1 MNKIYLGS
9 HVSMSSPDFYLGS
22 VRSALEWGE
31 NTFMFYTGA
40 PQNSYRLPLER
51 LKIEEGRKLLKEN
64 NIDESKIIVHAPYL
78 INLGSKEK
86 IDNYELAK
94 KLVINELQRTKAFG
108 CKTLVLHPGNH
119 LKASKIEGLNNIVEG
134 LNYIF
139 ENDNT
144 DVKIAL
150 ETMSGKGGELG
161 TTFEDINYI
170 INNCKYSDRLGV
182 CLDTCHINDYGYDVK
197 DIDHILDE
205 FNQIIGL
212 EKLLVVH
219 VNDSKN
225 PIGAHK
231 DRHDNIGYGTIGF
244 ETLSKY
250 IHHPLLINVPKILET
265 PYVNEIMLS
274 RIIGEK
280 IYNYLYFN
288 NSLIKVSY
296 TNSSLHEY

>member
-134 LNYIF
+134 F
-139 ENDNT
+139 
-144 DVKIAL
+144 KF
-150 ETMSGKGGELG
+150 K
-161 TTFEDINYI
+161 
-170 INNCKYSDRLGV
+170 
-182 CLDTCHINDYGYDVK
+182 
-197 DIDHILDE
+197 
-205 FNQIIGL
+205 
-212 EKLLVVH
+212 
-219 VNDSKN
+219 
-225 PIGAHK
+225 
-231 DRHDNIGYGTIGF
+231 
-244 ETLSKY
+244 
-250 IHHPLLINVPKILET
+250 
-265 PYVNEIMLS
+265 
-274 RIIGEK
+274 
-280 IYNYLYFN
+280 
-288 NSLIKVSY
+288 
-296 TNSSLHEY
+296 

>member
-86 IDNYELAK
+86 NDNYELAK
-94 KLVINELQRTKAFG
+94 KLVINELQRTEAFG

-150 ETMSGKGGELG
+150 ETMSGKGSELG

-182 CLDTCHINDYGYDVK
+182 CLDTCHINDYGYDVR
-197 DIDHILDE
+197 DIDHILNE

-265 PYVNEIMLS
+265 PYVNEKPPYKKEVEML
-274 RIIGEK
+274 
-280 IYNYLYFN
+280 LN
-288 NSLIKVSY
+288 NAFEDNWRENL
-296 TNSSLHEY
+296 

>member
-1 MNKIYLGS
+1 MYLGS

-150 ETMSGKGGELG
+150 ETMSGKGSELG

-182 CLDTCHINDYGYDVK
+182 CLDTCHINDYGYDVR

-265 PYVNEIMLS
+265 PYVNEKPPYKKEVEML
-274 RIIGEK
+274 
-280 IYNYLYFN
+280 LN
-288 NSLIKVSY
+288 NAFEDNWRENL
-296 TNSSLHEY
+296 

>member
-94 KLVINELQRTKAFG
+94 KLVINELQRTEAFG

-139 ENDNT
+139 ENDKT

-150 ETMSGKGGELG
+150 ETMSGKGSELG

-205 FNQIIGL
+205 FNKIIGL

-265 PYVNEIMLS
+265 PYVNEKPPYKKEVEML
-274 RIIGEK
+274 
-280 IYNYLYFN
+280 LN
-288 NSLIKVSY
+288 NAFEDNWRENL
-296 TNSSLHEY
+296 

>member
-134 LNYIF
+134 LDYIF
-139 ENDNT
+139 ENDKT

-150 ETMSGKGGELG
+150 ETMSGKGSELG

-182 CLDTCHINDYGYDVK
+182 CLDTCHINDYGYDVR
-197 DIDHILDE
+197 DIDHILNE

-265 PYVNEIMLS
+265 PYVNEKPPYKKEVEML
-274 RIIGEK
+274 
-280 IYNYLYFN
+280 LN
-288 NSLIKVSY
+288 NAFEDNWRENL
-296 TNSSLHEY
+296 

>member
-139 ENDNT
+139 ENDKT

-150 ETMSGKGGELG
+150 ETMSGKGSELG

-182 CLDTCHINDYGYDVK
+182 CLDTCHINDYGYDVR

-205 FNQIIGL
+205 FNKIIGL

-265 PYVNEIMLS
+265 PYVNEKPPYKKEVEML
-274 RIIGEK
+274 
-280 IYNYLYFN
+280 LN
-288 NSLIKVSY
+288 NAFEDNWRENL
-296 TNSSLHEY
+296 

>member
-94 KLVINELQRTKAFG
+94 KLVINELQRTEAFG

-150 ETMSGKGGELG
+150 ETMSGKGSELG

-182 CLDTCHINDYGYDVK
+182 CLDTCHINDYGYDVR

-205 FNQIIGL
+205 FNKIIGL

-265 PYVNEIMLS
+265 PYVNEKPPYKKEVEML
-274 RIIGEK
+274 
-280 IYNYLYFN
+280 LN
-288 NSLIKVSY
+288 NAFEDNWRENL
-296 TNSSLHEY
+296 

>member
-150 ETMSGKGGELG
+150 ETMSGKGSELG

-182 CLDTCHINDYGYDVK
+182 CLDTCHINDYGYDVR
-197 DIDHILDE
+197 DIDHILNE

-265 PYVNEIMLS
+265 PYVNEKPPYKKEVEML
-274 RIIGEK
+274 
-280 IYNYLYFN
+280 LN
-288 NSLIKVSY
+288 NAFEDNWRENL
-296 TNSSLHEY
+296 

>member
-150 ETMSGKGGELG
+150 ETMSGKGSELG

-182 CLDTCHINDYGYDVK
+182 CLDTCHINDYGYDVR
-197 DIDHILDE
+197 DIDHILNE
-205 FNQIIGL
+205 FNKIIGL

-250 IHHPLLINVPKILET
+250 IHHPLLNNVPKILET
-265 PYVNEIMLS
+265 PYVNEKPPYKKEVEML
-274 RIIGEK
+274 
-280 IYNYLYFN
+280 LN
-288 NSLIKVSY
+288 NAFEDNWRENL
-296 TNSSLHEY
+296 

>member
-51 LKIEEGRKLLKEN
+51 LKIEEERKLLKEN

-94 KLVINELQRTKAFG
+94 KLVINELQRTEAFG

-150 ETMSGKGGELG
+150 ETMSGKGSELG

-182 CLDTCHINDYGYDVK
+182 CLDTCHINDYGYDVR

-205 FNQIIGL
+205 FNKIIGL

-265 PYVNEIMLS
+265 PYVNEKPPYKKEVEML
-274 RIIGEK
+274 
-280 IYNYLYFN
+280 LN
-288 NSLIKVSY
+288 NAFEDNWRENL
-296 TNSSLHEY
+296 

>member
-22 VRSALEWGE
+22 VRSVLEWGE

-94 KLVINELQRTKAFG
+94 KLVINELQRTEAFG

-134 LNYIF
+134 LDYIF
-139 ENDNT
+139 ENDKT

-150 ETMSGKGGELG
+150 ETMSGKGSELG
-161 TTFEDINYI
+161 TTFEDINFI

-182 CLDTCHINDYGYDVK
+182 CLDTCHINDYGYDVR

-205 FNQIIGL
+205 FNKIIGL

-265 PYVNEIMLS
+265 PYVNEKPPYKKEVEML
-274 RIIGEK
+274 
-280 IYNYLYFN
+280 LN
-288 NSLIKVSY
+288 NAFEDNWRENL
-296 TNSSLHEY
+296 

>member
-1 MNKIYLGS
+1 
-9 HVSMSSPDFYLGS
+9 MSSPDFYLGS

-94 KLVINELQRTKAFG
+94 KLVINELQRTEAFG

-150 ETMSGKGGELG
+150 ETMSGKGSELG

-182 CLDTCHINDYGYDVK
+182 CLDTCHINDYGYDVR

-205 FNQIIGL
+205 FNKIIGL

-265 PYVNEIMLS
+265 PYVNEKPPYKKEVEML
-274 RIIGEK
+274 
-280 IYNYLYFN
+280 LN
-288 NSLIKVSY
+288 NAFEDNWRENL
-296 TNSSLHEY
+296 

>member
-150 ETMSGKGGELG
+150 ETMSGKGSELG
-161 TTFEDINYI
+161 TTFEDINYL

-182 CLDTCHINDYGYDVK
+182 CLDTCHINDYGYDVR

-205 FNQIIGL
+205 FNKIIGL

-265 PYVNEIMLS
+265 PYVNEKPPYKKEVEML
-274 RIIGEK
+274 
-280 IYNYLYFN
+280 LN
-288 NSLIKVSY
+288 NAFEDNWRENL
-296 TNSSLHEY
+296 

>member
-150 ETMSGKGGELG
+150 ETMSGKGSELG

-182 CLDTCHINDYGYDVK
+182 CLDTCHINDYGYDVR
-197 DIDHILDE
+197 DIDHILNE
-205 FNQIIGL
+205 FNKIIGL

-265 PYVNEIMLS
+265 PYVNEKPPYKKEVEML
-274 RIIGEK
+274 
-280 IYNYLYFN
+280 LN
-288 NSLIKVSY
+288 NAFEDNWRENL
-296 TNSSLHEY
+296 

>member
-1 MNKIYLGS
+1 
-9 HVSMSSPDFYLGS
+9 MSSPDFYLGS

-86 IDNYELAK
+86 NDNYELAK
-94 KLVINELQRTKAFG
+94 KLVINELQRTEAFG

-150 ETMSGKGGELG
+150 ETMSGKGSELG

-182 CLDTCHINDYGYDVK
+182 CLDTCHINDYGYDVR
-197 DIDHILDE
+197 DIDHILNE

-265 PYVNEIMLS
+265 PYVNEKPPYKKEVEML
-274 RIIGEK
+274 
-280 IYNYLYFN
+280 LN
-288 NSLIKVSY
+288 NAFEDNWRENL
-296 TNSSLHEY
+296 

>member
-94 KLVINELQRTKAFG
+94 KLVINELQRTEAFG

-150 ETMSGKGGELG
+150 ETMSGKGSELG

-265 PYVNEIMLS
+265 PYVNEKPPYKKEVEML
-274 RIIGEK
+274 
-280 IYNYLYFN
+280 LN
-288 NSLIKVSY
+288 NAFEDNWRENL
-296 TNSSLHEY
+296 

>member
-139 ENDNT
+139 QNDNT

-150 ETMSGKGGELG
+150 ETMSGKGSELG

-182 CLDTCHINDYGYDVK
+182 CLDTCHINDYGYDVR
-197 DIDHILDE
+197 DIDHILNE
-205 FNQIIGL
+205 FNKIIGL

-265 PYVNEIMLS
+265 PYVNEKPPYKKEVEML
-274 RIIGEK
+274 
-280 IYNYLYFN
+280 LN
-288 NSLIKVSY
+288 NAFEDNWRENL
-296 TNSSLHEY
+296 